1 MIDTNGFI
9 NEKLLSDYQY
19 YTLNHRLFGSN
30 YLYRKSQRVEKL
42 SGLFYHRNQIELIHA
57 CSLNDYGGGFMACSY
72 EERELIF
79 NRDDL
84 KIFGKL
90 LTPKEKGRFPLV
102 IICHGFGGNL
112 NSTYDHAVNMANAG
126 FVSYI
131 FDFIGG
137 GPQIQSDGTMLD
149 MTVLTEVKDL
159 RVVLD
164 GLKKL
169 DMVDPDN
176 VFLLG
181 ESQGGFVCS
190 YFAAIYPDEIRG
202 LIPFYPAYVIQDDA
216 KKRIEEYGTDRE
228 WIEVMGQKISVRYGI
243 DATSFDLYDMLPN
256 YTGNVLIIHGTSDSI
271 VPLSYSERAV
281 EAFPSAELI
290 TIEGADHGYSGD
302 DRKFA
307 VGKTIEFIK
316 TNLKK

>member
-1 MIDTNGFI
+1 M
-9 NEKLLSDYQY
+9 
-19 YTLNHRLFGSN
+19 
-30 YLYRKSQRVEKL
+30 V
-42 SGLFYHRNQIELIHA
+42 
-57 CSLNDYGGGFMACSY
+57 
-72 EERELIF
+72 
-79 NRDDL
+79 
-84 KIFGKL
+84 
-90 LTPKEKGRFPLV
+90 
-102 IICHGFGGNL
+102 
-112 NSTYDHAVNMANAG
+112 NAG
-126 FVSYI
+126 FVSCV

-190 YFAAIYPDEIRG
+190 YFAATYPDEIRG

-243 DATSFDLYDMLPN
+243 DATSFDIYDMLPN

-271 VPLSYSERAV
+271 VPLSYSQRAA
-281 EAFPSAELI
+281 EAFPSAKLI
-290 TIEGADHGYSGD
+290 TIEGADHGYSGE
-302 DRKFA
+302 DRKYA

-316 TNLKK
+316 ANIKT